1 MTDMSEKDEPKVV
14 KVLQKSGKVDDE
26 IDWQVAKHIMNLGG
40 YTACQPSLVELENG
54 KQAIKYLIDKTVV
67 EKDGLYGYGIV
78 GSLYVSLEPLG
89 IMWFTPK
96 EILEKKSEELIKTA
110 KPQKRPRV
118 Y

>member
-1 MTDMSEKDEPKVV
+1 MSEMEEPKVV
-14 KVLQKSGKVDDE
+14 KVIQKAGKVDDE
-26 IDWQVAKHIMNLGG
+26 IDWQVAKHVMNLGQ
-40 YTACQPSLVELENG
+40 YTPCQPSLVELEGG

-78 GSLYVSLEPLG
+78 GSLFVSLDPLG

-96 EILEKKSEELIKTA
+96 EILEKRSEELIKTA
-110 KPQKRPRV
+110 KPQKRPRK

>member
-1 MTDMSEKDEPKVV
+1 MSEEPKVV
-14 KVLQKSGKVDDE
+14 KVIQEKGIVDEE
-26 IDWQVAKHIMNLGG
+26 IDWQVAKHVMALGQ
-40 YTACQPSLVELENG
+40 YTPCAPSLVELEGG

-78 GSLYVSLEPLG
+78 GSLYVSVNPLG

-96 EILEKKSEELIKTA
+96 ETLEKNSEELIKTA
-110 KPQKRPRV
+110 KPQKRPRK

>member
-1 MTDMSEKDEPKVV
+1 MSEEPKVI
-14 KVLQKSGKVDDE
+14 KVIQEKGIVDEE
-26 IDWQVAKHIMNLGG
+26 IDWQVAKHVMALGQ
-40 YTACQPSLVELENG
+40 YTPCTPSLVELEGG

-78 GSLYVSLEPLG
+78 GSLFVSLDPLG

-96 EILEKKSEELIKTA
+96 EILEKKSEKLIETA
-110 KPQKRPRV
+110 KPQKRPRK

>member
-1 MTDMSEKDEPKVV
+1 MKVI
-14 KVLQKSGKVDDE
+14 QKAGKVDDE
-26 IDWQVAKHIMNLGG
+26 IDWQVAKHVMNLGQ
-40 YTACQPSLVELENG
+40 YTPCQPSLVELEGG

-78 GSLYVSLEPLG
+78 GSLFVSLDPLG

-96 EILEKKSEELIKTA
+96 EILEKRSEELIKTA
-110 KPQKRPRV
+110 KPQKRPRK

>member
-1 MTDMSEKDEPKVV
+1 MSEGEPKVV
-14 KVLQKSGKVDDE
+14 QVIEEKGKVDE
-26 IDWQVAKHIMNLGG
+26 QVDWQVAKHVMALGQ
-40 YTACQPSLVELENG
+40 YTPCQPSLVELEGG

-78 GSLYVSLEPLG
+78 GSLYVSLDPLG

-96 EILEKKSEELIKTA
+96 EILEKRSEELIKTA
-110 KPQKRPRV
+110 QPQKRPRV